1 MAKRILLFVLTNI
14 AIVAT
19 LSIVLSILGVA
30 GYINLDG
37 SLNLTALAVFCFVY
51 GMGASFIS
59 LLLSRFLAKRALGV
73 KLVNGQTGNPDL
85 DWLYAT
91 VERLARQANLPK
103 TPEVGFYESPEVNA
117 FATGPSQSRSLVAVS
132 TGLFRAMSRTEVEA
146 VLGHEISHVA
156 NGDMVT
162 MTLLQGVVNAFVMF
176 FARIVGHLVRMA
188 VDSRYANLLAFVV
201 TIVLQ
206 MVLGVLGLLIV
217 SWFSRRREFR
227 ADAGGGAL
235 AGRQNMAAALR
246 RLQQTMEKV
255 DNSTPALASFK
266 IAGRP
271 GWMELF
277 SSHPPLE
284 QRIAALQGLETR

>member
-1 MAKRILLFVLTNI
+1 MAKRIFLFVLTNI

-19 LSIVLSILGVA
+19 LSIVLSLLGVA

-37 SLNLTALAVFCFVY
+37 SLNLPALALFCFVY

-59 LLLSRFLAKRALGV
+59 LLISRWTAKRALGV
-73 KLVNGQTGNPDL
+73 QLVNGQTGNPDL
-85 DWLYAT
+85 DWLYVT
-91 VERLARQANLPK
+91 VEKLARQANLPK
-103 TPEVGFYESPEVNA
+103 TPEIGFYDSPEVNA
-117 FATGPSQSRSLVAVS
+117 FATGPSRSRSLVAVS
-132 TGLFRAMSRTEVEA
+132 SGLFRAMSRPEVEA
-146 VLGHEISHVA
+146 VLAHEVSHVA

-176 FARIVGHLVRMA
+176 FARIAGHVVRQT
-188 VDSRYANLLAFVV
+188 VDSRYANILAFVV

-206 MVLGVLGLLIV
+206 IALGILGMLVV

-227 ADAGGGAL
+227 ADAGGGEL
-235 AGRQNMAAALR
+235 AGRQNMAQALR
-246 RLQQTMEKV
+246 RLQSTIEKV

-284 QRIAALQGLETR
+284 KRIEALQSIETR

>member
-1 MAKRILLFVLTNI
+1 MGKRIFLFVLTNI
-14 AIVAT
+14 AIVTT
-19 LSIVLSILGVA
+19 LSIVLSLLGVA

-37 SLNLTALAVFCFVY
+37 SLNLGALAVFCLIY

-59 LLLSRFLAKRALGV
+59 LQLSRWTAKRALGV
-73 KLVNGQTGNPDL
+73 QLVNGQTGNADL
-85 DWLYAT
+85 DWLYST
-91 VERLARQANLPK
+91 VEKLARQANLPK

-117 FATGPSQSRSLVAVS
+117 FATGPTKSRSLVAVS
-132 TGLFRAMSRTEVEA
+132 SGLFRAMNRSEVEA
-146 VLGHEISHVA
+146 VLAHEVSHVA

-176 FARIVGHLVRMA
+176 FARVVGHIVRQTM
-188 VDSRYANLLAFVV
+188 DSRYAHLVAFLV

-206 MVLGVLGLLIV
+206 IALGVLGMLIV
-217 SWFSRRREFR
+217 SAFSRRREFR

-235 AGRQNMAAALR
+235 AGRANMAAALR
-246 RLQQTMEKV
+246 RLQSTV
-255 DNSTPALASFK
+255 DRVDDAAPALASFK
-266 IAGRP
+266 ISGRP

-284 QRIAALQGLETR
+284 KRIAALQATEAN

>member
-1 MAKRILLFVLTNI
+1 MAKRIFLFVLTNI

-37 SLNLTALAVFCFVY
+37 SLNLAALAVFCFVY

-73 KLVNGQTGNPDL
+73 QLVNGQTGNPDL
-85 DWLYAT
+85 DWLYTT

-103 TPEVGFYESPEVNA
+103 TPEIGFYDSPEVNA
-117 FATGPSQSRSLVAVS
+117 FATGPSRSRSLVAVS
-132 TGLFRAMSRTEVEA
+132 SGLFRAMSRPEVEA
-146 VLGHEISHVA
+146 VLAHEVSHVA

-176 FARIVGHLVRMA
+176 FARIAGHVVRQT
-188 VDSRYANLLAFVV
+188 VDSRYANILAFVV

-206 MVLGVLGLLIV
+206 IALGILGMLVV

-227 ADAGGGAL
+227 ADAGGGEL
-235 AGRQNMAAALR
+235 AGRQNMAQALR
-246 RLQQTMEKV
+246 RLQSTIEKV

-284 QRIAALQGLETR
+284 KRIEALQSIETR